1 MPSTTLLN
9 LTTPCGWEIIEKIST
24 KQHSGG
30 NFCSRYKVKNK
41 SGDVAFLKAMDFT
54 RAFDS
59 SDPMKA
65 INIITSEYLFEREI
79 LYYCKE
85 MNLSKVV
92 IPKEAGQIINP
103 LHRPPLNTVY
113 YIIFELADSDM
124 RQSFINSE
132 DICWNDFFKAM
143 QHICIGLEQLHF
155 AGIAHQDIKPS
166 NILHFRR
173 MESKIADLGRVVDA
187 KGRSPYLSLR
197 FPGDQTYAPIE
208 IKCGVTYKSFQD
220 RYLTDIYSVGSLI
233 YQSIMG
239 VGMTPSLSGEA
250 LLLHNSI
257 FSVSYEDALPTF
269 LTAYSTLLARFYD
282 ECCNLIGD
290 NEIALEVVNIVKEM
304 CHPDYNKRGAPKV
317 ISRPY
322 KINMRRYSSKMANI
336 QLMLKVKGF

>member
-1 MPSTTLLN
+1 MPSNTLLN
-9 LTTPCGWEIIEKIST
+9 LTTPCGWEIFEKIST

-30 NFCSRYKVKNK
+30 NFCARYKVRNE
-41 SGDVAFLKAMDFT
+41 SGEVAFLKAMDFT
-54 RAFDS
+54 RAFGS
-59 SDPMKA
+59 HDPMVA
-65 INIITSEYLFEREI
+65 INNITSEYLFEREI

-92 IPKEAGQIINP
+92 IPKEAGQITNP
-103 LHRPPLNTVY
+103 LHPTPLNNVY

-124 RQSFINSE
+124 RQSFIDSLN
-132 DICWNDFFKAM
+132 INWHAFFKAM
-143 QHICIGLEQLHF
+143 QHICMGLEQLHF

-166 NILHFRR
+166 NILHFKQ

-187 KGRSPYLSLR
+187 GGRSPYLSLR

-208 IKCGVTYKSFQD
+208 IKCGVSYKSFQD

-239 VGMTPSLSGEA
+239 VGLTPSLSGEA
-250 LLLHNSI
+250 LLLHSGI
-257 FSVSYEDALPTF
+257 FSVSYDDALPTF
-269 LTAYSTLLARFYD
+269 LTAYSTLLARFYA
-282 ECCNLIGD
+282 ECCNLIKD
-290 NEIALEVVNIVKEM
+290 DDIALEVVNVVKEM

-317 ISRPY
+317 KSRPY

-336 QLMLKVKGF
+336 QVMLKVKGG